1 VEKTKRT
8 RSQAMDDYYIT
19 RYPACGG
26 HSCFGFI
33 LGKIP
38 GGLLKCPSEKALFL
52 VWQGTKSGICGR
64 QRNPKLYVCCI
75 CKQTFR
81 RYGSWKYH
89 KTITGHDEVKYVKS
103 MKFTCR
109 LCGKEVDVTG
119 KELAVA
125 LAMCDDPEELEFT
138 CESCECQQSG
148 AVA

>member
-1 VEKTKRT
+1 MTFNEKLCEERKDSCKREFDAVWKRLNGQDRKLWT
-8 RSQAMDDYYIT
+8 IIILLVTQLAGAIV
-19 RYPACGG
+19 ALAL
-26 HSCFGFI
+26 SC
-33 LGKIP
+33 
-38 GGLLKCPSEKALFL
+38 
-52 VWQGTKSGICGR
+52 
-64 QRNPKLYVCCI
+64 KLYVCCI